1 MPDVCAYGVEVFIA
15 SMVVF
20 YLVVAAVG
28 LHQWRRERVY
38 KKLAMHCIG
47 LDRGKTYTRHG
58 RKYYR
63 PYRNYFMTGR
73 EHENWDKMVLEGY
86 AQRDPEQN
94 QHGGY
99 TYHLTREGC
108 DWLGNKLGVCI
119 LDEWE

>member
-1 MPDVCAYGVEVFIA
+1 MEGYGVPVFVTAMI
-15 SMVVF
+15 VF
-20 YLVVAAVG
+20 YAALAVIG
-28 LHQWRRERVY
+28 VHQWRRERVY

-47 LDRGKTYTRHG
+47 LDRKKPYTRHG

-94 QHGGY
+94 QHGGH
-99 TYHLTREGC
+99 TYHLTEDGRK
-108 DWLGNKLGVCI
+108 WLGDALGVCI

>member
-1 MPDVCAYGVEVFIA
+1 MEGYGVPVFVTAMI
-15 SMVVF
+15 VF
-20 YLVVAAVG
+20 YAALAVIG
-28 LHQWRRERVY
+28 VHQWRRERVY

-47 LDRGKTYTRHG
+47 LDRKKPYTRHG

-73 EHENWDKMVLEGY
+73 EHENWDKMVAAGY
-86 AQRDPEQN
+86 AERDSEQN

-99 TYHLTREGC
+99 TYHLTEDGRK
-108 DWLGNKLGVCI
+108 WLGDALGVCI